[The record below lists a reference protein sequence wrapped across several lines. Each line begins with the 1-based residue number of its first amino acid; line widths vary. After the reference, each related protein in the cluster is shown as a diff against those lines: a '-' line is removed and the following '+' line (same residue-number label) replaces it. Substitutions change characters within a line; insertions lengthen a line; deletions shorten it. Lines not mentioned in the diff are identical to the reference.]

1 MTRYIVQQRA
11 EIWYEVEVEATSPED
26 AKQKAWENDVIDGW
40 EQLLDTVEFQDEFYV
55 EEADEA

>member
-40 EQLLDTVEFQDEFYV
+40 EQLLETVEFQDEFYV